1 MDAFIAKRIW
11 RTRQSGM
18 SLIELMIAMTVLVV
32 GMLALMTLVTTAISS
47 NNRNKLDTTGT
58 MLAQTVLEGIAAQ
71 PASAGATFTMSDC
84 NPAGSTT
91 WTIATAGG
99 SAIGAALGADVI
111 ASTGNIDF
119 NSQSYSAVTANYKM
133 KYVTCGVSGA
143 QATYDVRWNVRTLT
157 AFTKLVTVSARQLGV
172 STTGAN
178 LPFFSPPITL
188 RTIAGQ

>member
-1 MDAFIAKRIW
+1 MDAFIAKRIG

-58 MLAQTVLEGIAAQ
+58 MLAQTVLEGIAAH
-71 PASAGATFTMSDC
+71 PASTGASFTMADC

-91 WTIATAGG
+91 WTIATAGAA
-99 SAIGAALGADVI
+99 SPGAGANVS

-119 NSQSYSAVTANYKM
+119 TQAYSAVTANYAM
-133 KYVTCGVSGA
+133 KYVTCGVRGA
-143 QATYDVRWNVRTLT
+143 QSTYDVRWNVRTLT
-157 AFTKLVTVSARQLGV
+157 AFTKLITVSARQLGV
-172 STTGAN
+172 STIGAN

>member
-1 MDAFIAKRIW
+1 MDTFIAKRIW
-11 RTRQSGM
+11 RNRQAGM

-32 GMLALMTLVTTAISS
+32 GMLALITLVTTAISS

-71 PASAGATFTMSDC
+71 PATAGATFNLWDC
-84 NPAGSTT
+84 NPAGSTKF
-91 WTIATAGG
+91 TIATAGAA
-99 SAIGAALGADVI
+99 SPGAGANVI

-119 NSQSYSAVTANYKM
+119 NTQSYAAVTANYKM
-133 KYVTCGVSGA
+133 LYVTCGVSGA

-157 AFTKLVTVSARQLGV
+157 TFTKLVTVSALQLGV

>member
-1 MDAFIAKRIW
+1 MDTFIAKRIG
-11 RTRQSGM
+11 RNRQSGM
-18 SLIELMIAMTVLVV
+18 SLIEQMIAMTVLVV

-71 PASAGATFTMSDC
+71 PATANQPFSMLDCDPAGA
-84 NPAGSTT
+84 TT
-91 WTIATAGG
+91 WTIATASG
-99 SAIGAALGADVI
+99 SAIGAALGADVD
-111 ASTGNIDF
+111 ANTGNIDF
-119 NSQSYSAVTANYKM
+119 NFQSYSAVTANYKM

-143 QATYDVRWNVRTLT
+143 QATYDVRWNVRKLT
-157 AFTKLVTVSARQLGV
+157 NFTKLVTVSARQLGV

>member
-1 MDAFIAKRIW
+1 MDAFIAKRIG

-18 SLIELMIAMTVLVV
+18 SMIELMIAMMVLVV

-71 PASAGATFTMSDC
+71 PATSGVPFTMKDC
-84 NPAGSTT
+84 NPAGATS
-91 WTIATAGG
+91 WTIA
-99 SAIGAALGADVI
+99 SAGAASPGAGADVV

-119 NSQSYSAVTANYKM
+119 NLQSYAAVTANYKM

-143 QATYDVRWNVRTLT
+143 QATYDVRWNVETLT
-157 AFTKLVTVSARQLGV
+157 TYTKLITVSARQLGV
-172 STTGAN
+172 STSGAN

>member
-1 MDAFIAKRIW
+1 MDTFIAKRIG
-11 RTRQSGM
+11 RCRQSGM
-18 SLIELMIAMTVLVV
+18 SLIELMIAMVVRVV
-32 GMLALMTLVTTAISS
+32 GRLALMTLVTTAISS

-71 PASAGATFTMSDC
+71 PASAGITFNMPDC

-91 WTIATAGG
+91 WLIATAGP
-99 SAIGAALGADVI
+99 ATIGNSLGADVV

-119 NSQSYSAVTANYKM
+119 NLQSYAAVTANYKM
-133 KYVTCGVSGA
+133 LYVTCGVSGT

-157 AFTKLVTVSARQLGV
+157 NFTKLITVSARQLGV

>member
-1 MDAFIAKRIW
+1 MDAFIAKRIG
-11 RTRQSGM
+11 RSRQSGM

-71 PASAGATFTMSDC
+71 PATSGVPFTMMDC
-84 NPAGSTT
+84 NPAGATS
-91 WTIATAGG
+91 WTIATAGAA
-99 SAIGAALGADVI
+99 SPGAGANVT

-119 NSQSYSAVTANYKM
+119 NLQSYAAVTANYKM

-157 AFTKLVTVSARQLGV
+157 NFTKLITVSARQLGV
-172 STTGAN
+172 STSGAN

>member
-1 MDAFIAKRIW
+1 MDAIHSIRTP

-71 PASAGATFTMSDC
+71 PATANATLSMTDC
-84 NPAGSTT
+84 NPAGAGT
-91 WTIATAGG
+91 WTIATT
-99 SAIGAALGADVI
+99 GAASPGAGANLD
-111 ASTGNIDF
+111 SSGNIDF
-119 NSQSYSAVTANYKM
+119 TQTYSALTTAFPNYAM
-133 KYVTCGVSGA
+133 TYVVCGVSGT
-143 QATYDVRWNVRTLT
+143 QSTYDVRWNVRTLT
-157 AFTKLVTVSARQLGV
+157 AYTKLITVSARQI
-172 STTGAN
+172 GATSGK

-188 RTIAGQ
+188 RTISGL

>member
-1 MDAFIAKRIW
+1 
-11 RTRQSGM
+11 M

-32 GMLALMTLVTTAISS
+32 GMLALMTMVTTAISS

-71 PASAGATFTMSDC
+71 PATSNQPFFMLDCDPAGA
-84 NPAGSTT
+84 TT

-99 SAIGAALGADVI
+99 SAIGAARGADVD
-111 ASTGNIDF
+111 ANTGNIDF
-119 NSQSYSAVTANYKM
+119 NLQAYSAVTANYKM

-143 QATYDVRWNVRTLT
+143 QATYDVRWNVRKLT
-157 AFTKLVTVSARQLGV
+157 NFSKLVTVSARQLGV

>member
-1 MDAFIAKRIW
+1 MDTFIAKRFG
-11 RTRQSGM
+11 RNRQSGM

-47 NNRNKLDTTGT
+47 NNRSKLDTTGT

-71 PASAGATFTMSDC
+71 PATLGNTFNMKDCDPAGATTF
-84 NPAGSTT
+84 
-91 WTIATAGG
+91 TIATAGPA
-99 SAIGAALGADVI
+99 AIGESLGADV
-111 ASTGNIDF
+111 ASSTGNIDF
-119 NSQSYSAVTANYKM
+119 GQPFSSITTNYKM

-157 AFTKLVTVSARQLGV
+157 AFTKLITVSARQLGA
-172 STTGAN
+172 TGAN

>member
-1 MDAFIAKRIW
+1 MDTFIAKRIW

-71 PASAGATFTMSDC
+71 PATAGATFTMSDC

-91 WTIATAGG
+91 FTIATAGAA
-99 SAIGAALGADVI
+99 SPGAGANVT

-119 NSQSYSAVTANYKM
+119 TQAFSGVTSNYAM
-133 KYVTCGVSGA
+133 QYVTCGVSGA
-143 QATYDVRWNVRTLT
+143 KSTYDVRWNVRTLT
-157 AFTKLVTVSARQLGV
+157 TYTKLITVSARQLGA
-172 STTGAN
+172 STTGSN

>member
-1 MDAFIAKRIW
+1 MDACIAKRIW

-47 NNRNKLDTTGT
+47 NNRSKLDTTGT

-71 PASAGATFTMSDC
+71 PASAGATFSMSDC
-84 NPAGSTT
+84 NPAGAATF
-91 WTIATAGG
+91 TIATAGG
-99 SAIGAALGADVI
+99 ASPGAGADIV

-119 NSQSYSAVTANYKM
+119 TQAFSGVPANYKM
-133 KYVTCGVSGA
+133 QYVTCGVSGA

-157 AFTKLVTVSARQLGV
+157 AFTKMITVSARQLGV
-172 STTGAN
+172 STSGAN

-188 RTIAGQ
+188 RTISGQ

>member
-11 RTRQSGM
+11 RNRQSGM

-58 MLAQTVLEGIAAQ
+58 TLAQTVLEGIAAQ
-71 PASAGATFTMSDC
+71 PATLGATFTLTDC
-84 NPAGSTT
+84 NPAAATS
-91 WTIATAGG
+91 WTIGTAGAA
-99 SAIGAALGADVI
+99 SPGAGAQLD
-111 ASTGNIDF
+111 ANGNIDF
-119 NSQSYSAVTANYKM
+119 AGQTYSALVAASPNYGM

-188 RTIAGQ
+188 RTIAGH

>member
-1 MDAFIAKRIW
+1 MDAFIAKRIG
-11 RTRQSGM
+11 RNRQSGM

-71 PASAGATFTMSDC
+71 PATSGVPFTMMDC
-84 NPAGSTT
+84 NPAGATS
-91 WTIATAGG
+91 WTIATAGAA
-99 SAIGAALGADVI
+99 SPGAGANVT

-119 NSQSYSAVTANYKM
+119 NLQSYAAVTANYKM

-157 AFTKLVTVSARQLGV
+157 NFTKLITVSARQLGV
-172 STTGAN
+172 STSGAN

>member
-1 MDAFIAKRIW
+1 MDTFIAKRIW

-18 SLIELMIAMTVLVV
+18 SLIELMVAMTVLVV

-47 NNRNKLDTTGT
+47 NNRSKLDTTGT

-71 PASAGATFTMSDC
+71 PASVGATFNMTDC
-84 NPAGSTT
+84 NPAGATT
-91 WTIATAGG
+91 WTIATAGA
-99 SAIGAALGADVI
+99 SPGAGADVV

-119 NSQSYSAVTANYKM
+119 NLQSYAAVTANYKM
-133 KYVTCGVSGA
+133 KYVTCGVSGT

-157 AFTKLVTVSARQLGV
+157 NFTKLITVSARQLGV
-172 STTGAN
+172 STSGAN